1 MNRLVLFTTVLGLAG
16 CGQRVPLETPRPPAN
31 YPQLLTLTA
40 DRRTVHPGEVV
51 LLRWQSRDASSVTI
65 EQAIDPHAHARAN
78 FQSLGSHPAS
88 GTLEVRP
95 KHSTTYVVSCGDE
108 RIGCSSASI
117 YIVVK

>member
-1 MNRLVLFTTVLGLAG
+1 MNRLVLLTAVLVLAG
-16 CGQRVPLETPRPPAN
+16 CGQRVPLETPRTPAN

-40 DRRTVHPGEVV
+40 DRTTVHPGETVV
-51 LLRWQSRDASSVTI
+51 LHWKSRNALSVTI
-65 EQAIDPHAHARAN
+65 DQAIDPHAHVRAE
-78 FQSLGSHPAS
+78 FQSLGTHPAS

-95 KHSTTYVVSCGDE
+95 QHSTTYVVSCGDE